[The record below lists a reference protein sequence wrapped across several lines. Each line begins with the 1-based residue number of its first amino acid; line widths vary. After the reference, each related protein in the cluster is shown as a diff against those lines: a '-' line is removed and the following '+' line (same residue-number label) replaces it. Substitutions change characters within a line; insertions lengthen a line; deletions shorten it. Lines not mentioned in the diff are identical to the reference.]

1 MHGCG
6 SSRSVQRSIP
16 RSSTPSWRNC
26 VDSKLLEM
34 LVCPVTKGP
43 LILDRERQELISRS
57 ARLAYP
63 IRDGIP
69 VMLEEEARKLSPE
82 EWEALKD

>member
-1 MHGCG
+1 MNFFVV
-6 SSRSVQRSIP
+6 SRNP
-16 RSSTPSWRNC
+16 K
-26 VDSKLLEM
+26 VDSKLLEI

-43 LILDRERQELISRS
+43 LIYDKKHQELISKT

-69 VMLEEEARKLSPE
+69 VMLEEEARELSVE
-82 EWEALKD
+82 EVEALRD